1 MTIRVALHHKTLYRY
16 DRPVTLSP
24 HVIRL
29 RPAVHSR
36 TPIESYSLRIT
47 PQPHFLNWQQDPFGN
62 YLGRV
67 VFPER
72 TMELSM
78 QIDLVA
84 DMTVINPFDFF
95 LEEAAEHFPF
105 EYEPHLKKDLAPYLE
120 VREAGPHLMRWM
132 KGIDRSRMRSVDFLV
147 AINQRLARD
156 IAYTIRMEPGV
167 QTCEQTLDRALG
179 SCRDTGWVL
188 VQVLR
193 HMGLAARFVS
203 GYLVQ
208 LVADQKPLEG
218 PSGPAEDF
226 TDLHAWAE
234 VYIPGAGWI
243 GLDPTSGLFAGEGH
257 IPLACTPDPESA
269 APVTGFTDTCEVVQF
284 EHANTVTRIH
294 EDPRVTRPYSPD
306 QWARIDALGR
316 QVDADLA
323 AGDVRL
329 TMGGEPTFVS
339 IDDMESPEWT
349 IAADGQA
356 KRERASV
363 LVRRLRDTFGP
374 GGVLYHGQG
383 KWYPGEPLPRWML
396 AVFWRADGRPVWRNA
411 SLLADTARDYG
422 HGIREAE
429 SLAQELTERL
439 GLPTV
444 YLQPGH
450 EDALHYILAEQKLP
464 PDADPL
470 ALDLNDPLERQRLA
484 RLLQRGLGE
493 ATGYALPL
501 AWDFGR
507 NRWMSGNWS
516 FRRGHMF
523 LLPGDS
529 AMGYRLPLDSL
540 PSLDPDKRIV
550 LHDRSLM
557 QPLPQLPDY
566 GLSRPYQ
573 SAAGQGGGKAAT
585 ATAAP
590 AMSRPAVPVG
600 GAIHEPND
608 AVRTALCVEARE
620 GRLHVFLPPLTY
632 LEHFLELISAIEA
645 SAAALALPVVVEGY
659 APPRDPRLMRLPVTP
674 DPGVIE
680 VNIHPSGNWTEL
692 VHTTQALYREARSA
706 RLATEKFMLDGRHTG
721 TGGGNH
727 ITIGAAAPADSP
739 ILRRPD
745 LLRSLIGYWQNHPS
759 LSYLFSGMFIGP
771 TSQAPRVDEARNE
784 SLYELE
790 IAFRQL
796 PTGDVAQPWLVDRLL
811 RNLLIDSTGNTH
823 RTEFC
828 IDKLYSPDGET
839 GRLGLV
845 ELRAFEMPPHP
856 QMALVQA
863 ALLRALIARFWKT
876 PYTRP
881 LVRWGTELHD
891 RFMLPHYV
899 RSDMADVVAELQAA
913 GYPFSMDWLAP
924 FFEFRYPHYGTLVSG
939 DLQIEL
945 RAATE
950 PWHVLGE
957 EATAGGTARYVD
969 SSVERLQVKASG
981 LTDTRY
987 VVACNGR
994 RVPLRSTGTRGEQ
1007 VAGVRYRAWQPPS
1020 ALHPAIGV
1028 HAPLTFDLIDTWNG
1042 RAVAG
1047 CRYHVTHPG
1056 GRSYE
1061 AFPVNAFEAESRR
1074 VSRFWA
1080 YGHTPGDLPP
1090 PPDLGGYLP
1099 KDAPRP
1105 MAPPQAEP
1113 DRDFPHTLDL
1123 RR

>member
-16 DRPVTLSP
+16 DRPVALSP
-24 HVIRL
+24 HVMRL

-36 TPIESYSLRIT
+36 TPIESYSLRVT
-47 PQPHFLNWQQDPFGN
+47 PEPHFLNWQQDPFGN

-72 TMELSM
+72 TLELSI
-78 QIDLVA
+78 QVDIVA

-105 EYEPHLKKDLAPYLE
+105 EYEAHLRKDLAPYLE
-120 VREAGPHLMRWM
+120 VRESGPHLRRWLD
-132 KGIDRSRMRSVDFLV
+132 GVDRSRMRTVDFLV
-147 AINQRLARD
+147 SVNQRLARD
-156 IAYTIRMEPGV
+156 VAYTIRMEPGV
-167 QTCEQTLDRALG
+167 QTCEQTLERALG

-218 PSGPAEDF
+218 PSGPTEDF

-234 VYIPGAGWI
+234 VYIPGAGWV

-269 APVTGFTDTCEVVQF
+269 AAVTGFTDECKVVTF
-284 EHANTVTRIH
+284 EYANTVTRIH

-306 QWARIDALGR
+306 QWARIDALGQ
-316 QVDADLA
+316 QVDADLQ

-339 IDDMESPEWT
+339 IDDMESPQWT
-349 IAADGQA
+349 IAADGDA
-356 KRERASV
+356 KRERANV
-363 LVRRLRDTFGP
+363 LVRRLRETFGP
-374 GGVLYHGQG
+374 GGMLYHGQG
-383 KWYPGEPLPRWML
+383 KWYPGEPLPRWLL
-396 AVFWRADGRPVWRNA
+396 AVFWRADGRPVWHDA
-411 SLLADTARDYG
+411 SLLADTTKDYG
-422 HGIREAE
+422 HGLREAE
-429 SLAQELTERL
+429 AFAQELTERL

-450 EDALHYILAEQKLP
+450 EDTLYYIHAEQNLP
-464 PDADPL
+464 DNVDPL
-470 ALDLNDPLERQRLA
+470 SANLKDPLERQRLA

-493 ATGYALPL
+493 ATGFALPL
-501 AWDFGR
+501 AWDTAR
-507 NRWMSGNWS
+507 NRWLSGNWT
-516 FRRGHMF
+516 FRRGHMY

-529 AMGYRLPLDSL
+529 AMGYRLPLDAL
-540 PSLDPDKRIV
+540 PQLTPEQRLPFIE
-550 LHDRSLM
+550 RSLM
-557 QPLPQLPDY
+557 QPLPGLPDY
-566 GLSRPYQ
+566 GRARALPA
-573 SAAGQGGGKAAT
+573 AAGPAMAPASSVQRPAAALASTQGGA
-585 ATAAP
+585 
-590 AMSRPAVPVG
+590 S
-600 GAIHEPND
+600 HQPND
-608 AVRTALCVEARE
+608 AVRTALCIEPRE
-620 GRLHVFLPPLTY
+620 GRLYVFLPPLAF
-632 LEHFLELISAIEA
+632 LEHFLELVGAIEA
-645 SAAALALPVVVEGY
+645 SAAALGLPVVIEGY
-659 APPRDPRLMRLPVTP
+659 PPPRDPRLVRLPVTP

-680 VNIHPSGNWTEL
+680 VNIHPASSWTQL
-692 VHTTQALYREARSA
+692 VDNTQALYREARET

-727 ITIGAAAPADSP
+727 ITIGAATPADSP

-745 LLRSLIGYWQNHPS
+745 LLRSLISYWQNHPS

-828 IDKLYSPDGET
+828 IDKLHSPEGET

-863 ALLRALIARFWKT
+863 ALLRALIARFWKD
-876 PYTRP
+876 PYNRP

-899 RSDMADVVAELQAA
+899 RSDIADVVADLQAA
-913 GYPFSMDWLAP
+913 GYPFSADWLAP

-939 DLQIEL
+939 DLQLEL

-957 EATAGGTARYVD
+957 EVSAGGTARYVD
-969 SSVERLQVKASG
+969 SSVERLQVKATG
-981 LTDTRY
+981 FTDSRY
-987 VVACNGR
+987 VVSCNGR
-994 RVPLRSTGTRGEQ
+994 RVPLRATGVRGEY

-1061 AFPVNAFEAESRR
+1061 TFPVNAFEAESRR
-1074 VSRFWA
+1074 VSRFHA

-1090 PPDLGGYLP
+1090 PEPGGHLP
-1099 KDAPRP
+1099 KDTPRP
-1105 MAPPQAEP
+1105 MAPPPVEP